1 MATPTAWL
9 KASGVALC
17 LGLSMGPASTA
28 ATAAPGGSDPT
39 VAASSSAAGKT
50 ARPVE
55 PRRFWV
61 KDKHHYRSPW
71 YAGTHR
77 RMINYGCTRAP
88 YYAPSPRCVKD
99 RGFHHGVD
107 IAMRCG
113 NPLYAAFRGR
123 VVNPRSA
130 GALGSAYGKRAFRI
144 RNAKRDKDIVIAHVR
159 RVFVRPGER
168 VERGQRIARASDAAA
183 PDGCHLHFEVRPAR
197 ADYTSAVDPERL
209 LRARR
214 TD

>member
-1 MATPTAWL
+1 LFEGPRIPSWRRHRYALRQPAARRIPRPGRESAVRWRAWV
-9 KASGVALC
+9 GVRQ
-17 LGLSMGPASTA
+17 
-28 ATAAPGGSDPT
+28 
-39 VAASSSAAGKT
+39 AG
-50 ARPVE
+50 V
-55 PRRFWV
+55 
-61 KDKHHYRSPW
+61 
-71 YAGTHR
+71 
-77 RMINYGCTRAP
+77 
-88 YYAPSPRCVKD
+88 
-99 RGFHHGVD
+99 
-107 IAMRCG
+107 
-113 NPLYAAFRGR
+113 
-123 VVNPRSA
+123 
-130 GALGSAYGKRAFRI
+130 FRI